1 MKKEVKIALVAIA
14 ALVVLFFGMNF
25 LKGTKLFSDNYDY
38 TITFKNVDGV
48 AQNCP
53 IYADGVVVGNISD
66 IIYDYSHKNPTRL
79 IASITKKMR
88 IPQGTTAEV
97 KSDLMGNT
105 HVNLLLDYDSAD
117 DIKPGELIP
126 GNNDE
131 SALEKMKAMLPTVE
145 SMVPKLDSILT
156 SLNAIL
162 SDPAIVE
169 ILHNTKNVTA
179 NLETSSQQLNTL
191 MAELNH
197 KVPGMMDKTGK
208 VLDNTEQLT
217 AKLAAVDVD
226 ATMRKVDKTL
236 AEVQSTMEK
245 INSTEGTMGKLIND
259 TQLYD
264 NLNTTVGNANQ
275 LVVDLKE
282 HPKRYVHFSIFGKK
296 DK

>member
-14 ALVVLFFGMNF
+14 ALVILFFGMNF
-25 LKGTKLFSDNYDY
+25 LKGTKLFSDSNEY
-38 TITFKNVDGV
+38 TITFRNVAGV
-48 AQNCP
+48 EQNCP
-53 IYADGVVVGNISD
+53 IYADGVVVGSVAD

-79 IASITKKMR
+79 IANITKQMR

-105 HVNLLLDYDSAD
+105 QVNLLLAD
-117 DIKPGELIP
+117 NTSSDIQPGETIP
-126 GNNDE
+126 GLNE
-131 SALEKMKAMLPTVE
+131 EGTLEKMKSMLPTVE

-179 NLETSSQQLNTL
+179 NLETSSKQLNSL
-191 MAELNH
+191 MAELNN
-197 KVPGMMDKTGK
+197 KVPGMIDKTGK

-226 ATMRKVDKTL
+226 ATMKHVDKTL

-245 INSTEGTMGKLIND
+245 INSTEGTMGKLIKD
-259 TQLYD
+259 PQLYD
-264 NLNTTVGNANQ
+264 NLNATMGNANK

>member
-1 MKKEVKIALVAIA
+1 MKKEVKIALTAIA
-14 ALVVLFFGMNF
+14 AIVILFFGMNF
-25 LKGTKLFSDNYDY
+25 LKGTKLFSDNVEY
-38 TITFKNVDGV
+38 TITFKNIEGV
-48 AQNCP
+48 GQNCP
-53 IYADGVVVGNISD
+53 IYADGVAVGSVKD
-66 IIYDYSHKNPTRL
+66 IIYDYSHKTPTKL
-79 IASITKKMR
+79 IANISKKMR

-105 HVNLLLDYDSAD
+105 KVNLIMAYDSAED
-117 DIKPGELIP
+117 MKPGETIP
-126 GNNDE
+126 GLNE
-131 SALEKMKAMLPTVE
+131 EGALEKMKTMLPAVE

-179 NLETSSQQLNTL
+179 NLETSSKQLNTL

-245 INSTEGTMGKLIND
+245 INSTDGTMGKLIND